1 MPLYRIY
8 DRVLT
13 CENFW
18 QDLAHWDEVSDRIQ
32 VGDSLES
39 AIEKT
44 TNEMKLLQV
53 HILKYPSS

>member
-1 MPLYRIY
+1 M
-8 DRVLT
+8 
-13 CENFW
+13 ESFW

-44 TNEMKLLQV
+44 TNEMKLLQAHTHTHEFSKV
-53 HILKYPSS
+53 P